1 MTKAKSFFLILAP
14 TLILPILGAL
24 VGIGTQSGVDGW
36 YETITRS
43 TLTPP
48 NWVFGTVWSILYIM
62 MGLSLGLIF
71 TTAGLHHRKKLI
83 LKLFILQLVLNLAW
97 SFVFFQ
103 LHLLWISAIWVG
115 LLVGL
120 VLFLIRTLW
129 PFRRLA
135 AALLIPYV
143 LWLCFA
149 FYLSLTIAL
158 LN

>member
-14 TLILPILGAL
+14 TIILPLLGAI

-48 NWVFGTVWSILYIM
+48 NWVFGATWSVLYIM
-62 MGLSLGLIF
+62 MGLSLGLIL
-71 TTAGLHHRKKLI
+71 TASGLYHRKKLI
-83 LKLFILQLVLNLAW
+83 LKLFFLQLVFNLAW

-103 LHLLWISAIWVG
+103 LHLLWTSAIWVG
-115 LLVGL
+115 LLAGL
-120 VLFLIRTLW
+120 VLFLIVKLW
-129 PFRRLA
+129 SFRRIA
-135 AALLIPYV
+135 AALLVPYIM
-143 LWLCFA
+143 WLCFA

>member
-1 MTKAKSFFLILAP
+1 MAKAKSFFLILTP

-71 TTAGLHHRKKLI
+71 TTTGLHHRKKLI

-103 LHLLWISAIWVG
+103 LHLLWSSAIWVG
-115 LLVGL
+115 LLAGL
-120 VLFLIRTLW
+120 VLFLIRTLL